1 MIAFL
6 LIIGSALLGSIPFGF
21 LIARMRGVDIREHGS
36 GNIGATNVAR
46 NLGKTAGA
54 ITLILDVLK
63 GLVPALVG
71 TILLES
77 AAWGLILGGTAM
89 LGHSFSPFLGFKGGK
104 GVATSLGFVLGA
116 TPMLA
121 LGGVL
126 TFILCMMGT
135 RWVSLSSIVA
145 VVMVVVLAAI
155 AGYPPQVTFVLAVL
169 ASIIVVRH
177 MENIQRIIEGRE
189 PRFKA
194 ASDKPKPQPETSS
207 EESNP

>member
-1 MIAFL
+1 MTAVF
-6 LIIGSALLGSIPFGF
+6 LIIVSAVLGSIPFGF
-21 LIARMRGVDIREHGS
+21 LIARMRGVDIRQHGS

-46 NLGKTAGA
+46 NLGKTAGT

-63 GLVPALVG
+63 GFLPALAG

-121 LGGVL
+121 LGGIL
-126 TFILCMMGT
+126 AFIVCMLGT

-145 VVMVVVLAAI
+145 VVIVVILAAI
-155 AGYPPQVTFVLAVL
+155 AGYPPEVTFVLAVL

-177 MENIQRIIEGRE
+177 LENVQRIIEGRE
-189 PRFKA
+189 PRFQA
-194 ASDKPKPQPETSS
+194 ASDKPKSVAESS
-207 EESNP
+207 AEDRNQ